1 MIPRATDEN
10 MYRYIAK
17 GCAAH
22 TRFHASHSQKPRF
35 RFSVEHYAG
44 CVEYSTDGWLEKNRD
59 ELPRASSDLLAGGS
73 FALIHDIRAFVRSEA
88 TSNSRRVG
96 SVVSLSVDM
105 VLVLVIA
112 GHHSSSSS
120 STNTTTVLLLLLLL
134 MLGHIHNHNRS
145 WMLLLLILILI
156 LQPVVLL
163 VLVVLPRESIRM
175 MMKRIIMAMN
185 SSSSNSRH

>member
-112 GHHSSSSS
+112 GHHSSSR
-120 STNTTTVLLLLLLL
+120 TVVVLVLLLL

-145 WMLLLLILILI
+145 WMLLLLLLIL
-156 LQPVVLL
+156 L
-163 VLVVLPRESIRM
+163 RESIRM
-175 MMKRIIMAMN
+175 MMMRIIMATN
-185 SSSSNSRH
+185 SSSNSRH